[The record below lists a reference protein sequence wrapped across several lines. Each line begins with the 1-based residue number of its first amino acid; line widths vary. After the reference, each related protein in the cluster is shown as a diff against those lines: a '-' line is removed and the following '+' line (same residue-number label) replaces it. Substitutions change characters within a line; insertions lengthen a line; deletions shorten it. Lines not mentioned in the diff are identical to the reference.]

1 MKRLKRVLKHSRPV
15 GEANVTSLV
24 DIALSLVIVF
34 MVSLPFLIESGIF
47 VSTPSVTAAAGVQD
61 ITEVKVSIYL
71 TKDGQYILNEEL
83 VPKEQLDYLMGEL
96 LKRSYERRVII
107 SADGEVR
114 HKRVVEVLDI
124 AKQHGAKQLAIL
136 RVGPRGG

>member
-1 MKRLKRVLKHSRPV
+1 MKRLKRVLKVQKPL

-24 DIALSLVIVF
+24 DVALSLVIVF

-47 VSTPSVTAAAGVQD
+47 VSTPSVTAAAGAQD
-61 ITEVKVSIYL
+61 ITEVKVNIYI
-71 TKDGQYILNEEL
+71 TKDGYYILNEEP
-83 VPKEQLDYLMGEL
+83 VPKEQLEYLMGEL
-96 LKRSYERRVII
+96 LKRSYERRVVI
-107 SADGEVR
+107 SADGEVK
-114 HKRVVEVLDI
+114 HNKVVEVLDI